1 MLFGVLALVEGLDP
15 ELLDLRQVRALPRS
29 PERGAP

>member
-15 ELLDLRQVRALPRS
+15 ELLDLLQVRALPRS
-29 PERGAP
+29 PGRGAP

>member
-15 ELLDLRQVRALPRS
+15 ELLDRQVRALPRS